1 MKTLLSFLLGF
12 VVAILGTSMSY
23 SHLTPEKQLS
33 VHNAIDGA
41 YTWGRIEAN
50 TFSSQVTRLTSYVGD
65 VASSE
70 FALANNNDSDGVK
83 PKLQAENHQNFRR
96 ELNRS
101 GRQYDVRVAEL
112 VYVDSDGW
120 SATLDSGIVLNL
132 GQSNMKQRF
141 ERYLHSK
148 NKFSPIANQKIVA
161 VDARYEHGLAI
172 TWKKEESDGSQ
183 TTRE

>member
-1 MKTLLSFLLGF
+1 M
-12 VVAILGTSMSY
+12 
-23 SHLTPEKQLS
+23 
-33 VHNAIDGA
+33 
-41 YTWGRIEAN
+41 GRIEAN

-70 FALANNNDSDGVK
+70 FALSNNNDSDGVK

-132 GQSNMKQRF
+132 DNR
-141 ERYLHSK
+141 
-148 NKFSPIANQKIVA
+148 
-161 VDARYEHGLAI
+161 
-172 TWKKEESDGSQ
+172 T
-183 TTRE
+183 